1 VDIAIRVGLGWGG
14 NLLALALAS
23 RLIDSVTFDG
33 FGKLA
38 IAAAVLSI
46 VNLVIKPLLA
56 LVSCVLIILTLG
68 LFLFVVNMAC
78 VALTAWLVPGFGVG
92 GFWSVAGTTVIVW
105 FVNLLVNA
113 AVSRARHE
121 LPRRA

>member
-1 VDIAIRVGLGWGG
+1 MRLALGWGA
-14 NLLALALAS
+14 NLLAVSLAS
-23 RLIDSVTFDG
+23 RLIDSVVFSS
-33 FGKLA
+33 FSKLA

-46 VNLVIKPLLA
+46 VNLVVKPLLT

-68 LFLFVVNMAC
+68 VALFLVNMAC

-92 GFWSVAGTTVIVW
+92 GFWSVAGTTLFVW

-113 AVSRARHE
+113 VVKRARQE
-121 LPRRA
+121 LPRRR